1 MLTAPRDFRG
11 AFRTDD
17 EACAVYAEAAG
28 IGRII
33 PRAVAVPVDA
43 DDAATLVRWAR
54 DTRTPLV
61 PRGSGSSMASGAIG
75 TGVIVDLSRLNA
87 IGDVDRERR
96 RIRVGPG
103 ALRGDIERAARAV
116 GLRFPPDPSS
126 GAFCTIGGMI
136 STNAAGAHTLR
147 FGATRA
153 WVHSVDCIFD
163 DGSRATLARG
173 IEPPR
178 GIPALDRVRTIA
190 AELRTREAADA
201 TTHAGVRKDSSGYGV
216 RAFAETGD
224 VIDLVIGSEGT
235 LALIVGAELVL
246 ADAAPATSS
255 LLGAF
260 PTLESAV
267 VGATRARDAGA
278 VACELLD
285 RTFLDVAGRGAALPG
300 IPAGTEGVL
309 LAEVEGESERDAA
322 DAARALAD
330 AFRSAGASAV
340 VLALTPDDEHAL
352 WELRHAA
359 SPILSTLGPSLTS
372 MQFVEDSAVPPSA
385 LPAYV
390 RGVREALTRY
400 GIRGVIFGHAGDS
413 HVHVNPLIDVEA
425 PGWRDTVRALLDD
438 VAQLVAQLGGTLD
451 GEHGDGR
458 MRTPLLPR
466 VWSPE
471 AMRLFRVVKDAFDP
485 EGIFN
490 PGVKIPIPDEQPIG
504 DVKYDPALAPLPPRA
519 RAALDAVV
527 RDRAYQ
533 QFRLALLDASPAA

>member
-1 MLTAPRDFRG
+1 MLTAPRGFRG

-33 PRAVAVPVDA
+33 PRAVAVPADA

-75 TGVIVDLSRLNA
+75 PGVIVDLSRLNA

-103 ALRGDIERAARAV
+103 ALRGDVERAARAV

-178 GIPALDRVRTIA
+178 GIPALDRVGVVA
-190 AELRTREAADA
+190 AELRTGEAADV

-235 LALIVGAELVL
+235 LALIVGAELLL

-330 AFRSAGASAV
+330 AFRAAGASAV

-390 RGVREALTRY
+390 RGVREAFTRY

-425 PGWRDTVRALLDD
+425 PGWHDTVRALLDD

-458 MRTPLLPR
+458 MRTPLLSR

-490 PGVKIPIPDEQPIG
+490 PGVKIPVPDEQPIG

-533 QFRLALLDASPAA
+533 RFRLALLDASPAA